1 MVEPW
6 VPFCPLNVRD
16 LSSVVV
22 FCLHDLFP
30 FIALHH
36 PANSYIQ
43 ELDLPLPIH
52 LFLSF
57 IEFFIYLSLLFG
69 YLFIL
74 VFLLKHLTN
83 EAL

>member
-16 LSSVVV
+16 FSSVVV

-43 ELDLPLPIH
+43 ELDFSLLIH

-57 IEFFIYLSLLFG
+57 IEFCIYLSLLLG
-69 YLFIL
+69 YFLIL
-74 VFLLKHLTN
+74 VFLLKHLPD